1 MENSTLNFDFG
12 YTSESTSTVLQGD
25 FHSAVQRI
33 ERGDMLQRVWFLE
46 VIQRLHNAQKVGR
59 GPSILWQGVSNFCEK
74 HEKTHA
80 QKRVKTSERYVAG
93 KGGGGQFICYEVLH
107 RGRGFAIFRIKY
119 NYLYTV
125 DFVCFH
131 GASYIR
137 SSTLTLEAFFPW
149 VHVFMRSPVEYFNI
163 YKELSSLLRC

>member
-1 MENSTLNFDFG
+1 L
-12 YTSESTSTVLQGD
+12 
-25 FHSAVQRI
+25 R
-33 ERGDMLQRVWFLE
+33 
-46 VIQRLHNAQKVGR
+46 
-59 GPSILWQGVSNFCEK
+59 QGVSSFREK

-93 KGGGGQFICYEVLH
+93 KGGGGGQVICYEVLH
-107 RGRGFAIFRIKY
+107 RGRGSAIFRIKY

-137 SSTLTLEAFFPW
+137 SSTLTLEAFFP
-149 VHVFMRSPVEYFNI
+149 
-163 YKELSSLLRC
+163 